1 MYLVERLS
9 AALPEAVGWG
19 AVVRVAGGGL
29 SVGVG
34 YAVDPFL
41 DTGRQIGN
49 SSSQPGVSTS
59 GLTCGMSQRLRS
71 QCATVLLFGPVAW

>member
-1 MYLVERLS
+1 MS
-9 AALPEAVGWG
+9 AVPPEAVGWG
-19 AVVRVAGGGL
+19 AVVRVTGDGL

-34 YAVDPFL
+34 YAVDAFL
-41 DTGRQIGN
+41 DTRRQIGS